1 MKAEEK
7 IMKIPIKIFQKV
19 KERLIKFSKLQI
31 AFMGNQALELTK
43 QFLIKPKT
51 KMTLEQS

>member
-1 MKAEEK
+1 MKAEQK
-7 IMKIPIKIFQKV
+7 IMKTPIKIFRKV

-31 AFMGNQALELTK
+31 AFMGNQAWELTK

-51 KMTLEQS
+51 KMMLEQS